1 MDAGIERR
9 GEKGRRIPLDVLVEL
24 LHDDYAEP
32 FEADG
37 VNVGLGGLSMRAP
50 YLPDIG
56 ARMTCRFE
64 VPGGTERIEAG
75 AEVVWSQDTG
85 KHTGEFGL
93 RFVEIDEAAHRAI
106 RKLVGG
112 GSYRPPA
119 PSHPDTIDEHPA
131 PPTVSLSL
139 DGVASPIVARVI
151 HSGADGIAVEQE
163 LPFLRLRTGVTA
175 PDGRR
180 GRIEAVE
187 LLVDGDTPKL
197 LLDITYDPR
206 SFVVPEADA
215 TIPDFIATA
224 GEGAGGP
231 RTTTEDDQD
240 SSKTSADHP
249 GGVRAEGAGGPRI
262 TNEDTHDD
270 AFADAG
276 MAAGADD
283 DEIEDVPTEEG
294 PRTVV
299 VAPSIPVPPRGRE
312 PSQVFV
318 TTSREQHERELA
330 EIRERE
336 AAEARALEAALADP
350 VVLPGRFVKL
360 GHVVASLRGSG
371 VGAKMAPALAASR
384 AKLAVLFAKLGP
396 LGAIV
401 IARLG
406 AIGGAIAA
414 RSGPW
419 TKRAALGVRGAFVRA
434 TTAVRETLGRRF
446 PRLLPREAR
455 RRTTT
460 APPRESNVAR
470 QKLRKQ
476 HREQAVPA
484 PRGKGRIVLAAAIAL
499 AAVAL
504 GVYAFLPAD
513 EEPTAERIEV
523 PREIAP
529 PPASETE
536 PATAATADTN
546 AALGV
551 AEPVASPSVAITPTM
566 PTAMGDP
573 AREAGPIP
581 APTFPSLREGARPA
595 APATLPEG
603 SPYAVDTRAGDVGAP
618 PAAPSAS
625 ASGST
630 FGDASVANARTFLIR
645 MSRPVDAIEG
655 TRLTDG
661 FRVRIPGSLSLDRA
675 GPIASTHPHVERSMI
690 LNRGDHAELTIRFTE
705 GRTPSYRVVARG
717 SAIEILISE

>member
-1 MDAGIERR
+1 M
-9 GEKGRRIPLDVLVEL
+9 
-24 LHDDYAEP
+24 
-32 FEADG
+32 
-37 VNVGLGGLSMRAP
+37 M
-50 YLPDIG
+50 
-56 ARMTCRFE
+56 CRFE
-64 VPGGTERIEAG
+64 VPGGGERIEAD

-93 RFVEIDEAAHRAI
+93 RFVAIDEAAHRAI
-106 RKLVGG
+106 RRLVGG

-119 PSHPDTIDEHPA
+119 PGHPDTIDEHPA

-151 HSGADGIAVEQE
+151 HSGADGMAVEQE
-163 LPFLRLRTGVTA
+163 LPFLRLRTGVTT

-187 LLVDGDTPKL
+187 LTVDGDTPKL
-197 LLDITYDPR
+197 LLDITYDER

-215 TIPDFIATA
+215 TIPDFIATEA
-224 GEGAGGP
+224 A
-231 RTTTEDDQD
+231 
-240 SSKTSADHP
+240 SA
-249 GGVRAEGAGGPRI
+249 
-262 TNEDTHDD
+262 EDTQNDV
-270 AFADAG
+270 
-276 MAAGADD
+276 
-283 DEIEDVPTEEG
+283 DEDEDETSTEEE
-294 PRTVV
+294 PRPVV
-299 VAPSIPVPPRGRE
+299 VAPSVPAPRVRE

-336 AAEARALEAALADP
+336 EAEGRRALEAALADP
-350 VVLPGRFVKL
+350 VILPGRFVKL
-360 GHVVASLRGSG
+360 GEVIASLRSSS
-371 VGAKMAPALAASR
+371 VAAKMAPALLAVRSR
-384 AKLAVLFAKLGP
+384 LAVLFAKLGP
-396 LGAIV
+396 LFALV
-401 IARLG
+401 VARLRAFAG
-406 AIGGAIAA
+406 ILAS

-419 TKRAALGVRGAFVRA
+419 AKRATHAVTGALQR
-434 TTAVRETLGRRF
+434 TTLAVREMLGRRF
-446 PRLLPREAR
+446 PSLLPREAR

-476 HREQAVPA
+476 HREEALPA
-484 PRGKGRIVLAAAIAL
+484 KRGKGRTVLAAAIAL
-499 AAVAL
+499 AAIGLGIYAL
-504 GVYAFLPAD
+504 SPAD
-513 EEPTAERIEV
+513 EEAQAERIEV

-529 PPASETE
+529 PPASETDPAVATTVAE
-536 PATAATADTN
+536 ATA
-546 AALGV
+546 G
-551 AEPVASPSVAITPTM
+551 AEVGQPAASPAVAITPTI

-573 AREAGPIP
+573 SREAGPIP

-603 SPYAVDTRAGDVGAP
+603 SPYAVDTRTGEGAAASAP
-618 PAAPSAS
+618 PSAV
-625 ASGST
+625 ATGST
-630 FGDASVANARTFLIR
+630 FGDPSVSNARTFLIR

-705 GRTPSYRVVARG
+705 GRTPTYRVVARG

>member
-24 LHDDYAEP
+24 LHEDYAEP

-56 ARMTCRFE
+56 ARMMCRFE
-64 VPGGTERIEAG
+64 VPGGGERIEAD

-93 RFVEIDEAAHRAI
+93 RFVEIDQAAHRAI
-106 RKLVGG
+106 RRLVGADG
-112 GSYRPPA
+112 YKPPV

-139 DGVASPIVARVI
+139 DGVGSPIVARVI
-151 HSGADGIAVEQE
+151 HSGVDGMAVEQE
-163 LPFLRLRTGVTA
+163 LPFLRLRTGVTT

-187 LLVDGDTPKL
+187 LTVDGDTPKL
-197 LLDITYDPR
+197 LLDVAYDER

-215 TIPDFIATA
+215 TIPDFIATEA
-224 GEGAGGP
+224 AA
-231 RTTTEDDQD
+231 
-240 SSKTSADHP
+240 SA
-249 GGVRAEGAGGPRI
+249 
-262 TNEDTHDD
+262 EDTQNDVALSD
-270 AFADAG
+270 ELD
-276 MAAGADD
+276 ADD
-283 DEIEDVPTEEG
+283 EMPTEEE
-294 PRTVV
+294 PRVV
-299 VAPSIPVPPRGRE
+299 VAAPSVPPPRVRE

-330 EIRERE
+330 EIRARE
-336 AAEARALEAALADP
+336 EAMAEARALEAGLADP
-350 VVLPGRFVKL
+350 VVLPGRFVE
-360 GHVVASLRGSG
+360 LRGLIARLRSSG
-371 VGAKMAPALAASR
+371 AAAKIAPALAAMR
-384 AKLAVLFAKLGP
+384 ARLGVVFAKLGP
-396 LGAIV
+396 LFAIV
-401 IARLG
+401 IARVRTLAG
-406 AIGGAIAA
+406 ALAA
-414 RSGPW
+414 RGGPFA
-419 TKRAALGVRGAFVRA
+419 KRAGASIASGAKRA
-434 TTAVRETLGRRF
+434 TLAARETIGRRF

-470 QKLRKQ
+470 PKLRKQ
-476 HREQAVPA
+476 HRDEAAPA
-484 PRGKGRIVLAAAIAL
+484 PRGRGRVVLAGAVAIAAIAL
-499 AAVAL
+499 
-504 GVYAFLPAD
+504 GVYGFWPAD
-513 EEPTAERIEV
+513 EEPVADRIEV

-529 PPASETE
+529 PPTSETE
-536 PATAATADTN
+536 PTAGHASAAVQPVEPATSATA
-546 AALGV
+546 
-551 AEPVASPSVAITPTM
+551 PSVAVTPTM

-573 AREAGPIP
+573 SREAGPMA

-603 SPYAVDTRAGDVGAP
+603 SPYAVDTREGAAGAEAAGTPTTEATGA
-618 PAAPSAS
+618 
-625 ASGST
+625 
-630 FGDASVANARTFLIR
+630 FGDASVRNARTFLIR